1 MAHPGNILGAHNKQ
15 HSLQQLVL
23 LFCWLA
29 PLCGAAGFAANL
41 VRAIDQT
48 VKVAFVSSCFHS
60 MSLTQV
66 T

>member
-1 MAHPGNILGAHNKQ
+1 MELYVATGVGGRGIGAGGIVAVGNASEGLELMTNWV
-15 HSLQQLVL
+15 VL
-23 LFCWLA
+23 S
-29 PLCGAAGFAANL
+29 
-41 VRAIDQT
+41 